1 MASDNGTDL
10 TFSPGHSL
18 IHVLT
23 KYSDK
28 TKCIL
33 VFYDAH
39 SSAYTVSLKGQRHFH
54 STKTA
59 SHKHYLHWSSFIL
72 LTFMMAFHYCLYA
85 SCVTELCTSKKYSL
99 EEMWMHDMVNNSIL
113 KPEYL

>member
-39 SSAYTVSLKGQRHFH
+39 SSAYTVSLKGKDIFIPQRLP
-54 STKTA
+54 
-59 SHKHYLHWSSFIL
+59 SHKHYLHWSSFSL
-72 LTFMMAFHYCLYA
+72 LTFMTTLRK
-85 SCVTELCTSKKYSL
+85 LCDWIMHQQKILSWRNTWYGKKK
-99 EEMWMHDMVNNSIL
+99 NNSTL
-113 KPEYL
+113 KP

>member
-18 IHVLT
+18 INVLT

-39 SSAYTVSLKGQRHFH
+39 SSAYTVSFSFH
-54 STKTA
+54 KDFQVINIIYIDLA
-59 SHKHYLHWSSFIL
+59 SV
-72 LTFMMAFHYCLYA
+72 C
-85 SCVTELCTSKKYSL
+85 
-99 EEMWMHDMVNNSIL
+99 
-113 KPEYL
+113 

>member
-39 SSAYTVSLKGQRHFH
+39 SSAYTVSLKGKDIFIPQRLP
-54 STKTA
+54 
-59 SHKHYLHWSSFIL
+59 SHKHYLHWSSFSL
-72 LTFMMAFHYCLYA
+72 LTFMTTLHYYLYA

-99 EEMWMHDMVNNSIL
+99 EGIHDMVKKKNNSTL
-113 KPEYL
+113 KP

>member
-33 VFYDAH
+33 VFMMPIPLH
-39 SSAYTVSLKGQRHFH
+39 TVSLKGKDIFIPQRLQVINIICIDL
-54 STKTA
+54 A
-59 SHKHYLHWSSFIL
+59 SV
-72 LTFMMAFHYCLYA
+72 C
-85 SCVTELCTSKKYSL
+85 
-99 EEMWMHDMVNNSIL
+99 
-113 KPEYL
+113 